1 MDIKDFLVGL
11 SSQGINNIIFKI
23 IMIVFALLYF
33 FYALVISKQVK
44 IMDKT
49 LQDKYNGFVF
59 LITSLQVT
67 ASLILLIL
75 AIFLIWNMFKQDV
88 GFYLGHEKTDGFSGF
103 VDENNLF
110 LSLEIETGM
119 TPEKGR
125 ELTAFIKE
133 KISTIMIENL
143 QQFDSFISNLIKEKN
158 LPTGFSLSSG
168 YLKEN
173 IFYLKT
179 IGQGRVYI
187 RRKNKLALLI
197 KNDETA
203 SGHIE
208 ENDIFIFTF
217 NKFVGLLGE
226 ETGLN
231 KRFDHRPISE
241 IIDEIT
247 PDLQTQD
254 DQGTA
259 ALFLQLKKIEEEEKP
274 VNDFFEQPEKK
285 VSVFSLKDFYQRFG
299 QQKTLTFIAVFILG
313 IILFWSVGLGYRRR
327 FQENNQKKINLAK
340 DLISQKLDQA
350 EQVAFLNMPSAL
362 NLLTDSKTELEKL
375 KKEVGIKN
383 NQILEIEKLINDK
396 ETKIL
401 KKEEKKY
408 SEFFD
413 LTVDDKNAQGD
424 KLYLFDGRLL
434 VSDKNR
440 GILYELSLEKKS
452 LDKNQFSAVK
462 RSSLIASFEDKK
474 YFFVE
479 NEGVYQVVSE
489 KATKVIDNDKNWGKI
504 IDLAVFNGNIYL
516 LDQGKDEIWK
526 YLKTEDGFGNGTSYF
541 QSGQAIDLSAINS
554 LAIDGSIYLAGDSV
568 MVKYTS
574 GQRDEFKINLPD
586 SSVNMT
592 KIFTNRD
599 LEKVYGWDKKK
610 GTIYIMG
617 KNGDYQ
623 EQVNS
628 KILSAG
634 TDFVVYKDSI
644 YVLQGSKIYK
654 IE

>member
-1 MDIKDFLVGL
+1 MFH
-11 SSQGINNIIFKI
+11 QNI
-23 IMIVFALLYF
+23 
-33 FYALVISKQVK
+33 
-44 IMDKT
+44 
-49 LQDKYNGFVF
+49 
-59 LITSLQVT
+59 
-67 ASLILLIL
+67 
-75 AIFLIWNMFKQDV
+75 

-103 VDENNLF
+103 VNENNLF
-110 LSLEIETGM
+110 LSVEIEAGI
-119 TPEKGR
+119 TPDKGR

-158 LPTGFSLSSG
+158 LPAGFSLSSG
-168 YLKEN
+168 YLKGN

-203 SGHIE
+203 SGHVE

-217 NKFVGLLGE
+217 DKFMELLGE
-226 ETGLN
+226 EPGLN

-247 PDLQTQD
+247 LNLQTQD
-254 DQGTA
+254 DHGTA
-259 ALFLQLKKIEEEEKP
+259 ALFLQLKKIEKEEKP
-274 VNDFFEQPEKK
+274 VSDFFEQPERK
-285 VSVFSLKDFYQRFG
+285 VFAFSLKDFYQRFG

-327 FQENNQKKINLAK
+327 FQENNQKKINLTK

-362 NLLTDSKTELEKL
+362 GLIADSKEEVNKL
-375 KKEVGIKN
+375 KKEFRLRPNSVGTTAR
-383 NQILEIEKLINDK
+383 QVGGLEKLITDTEN
-396 ETKIL
+396 KIL

-408 SEFFD
+408 NEFFD
-413 LTVDDKNAQGD
+413 LTIDDKNAKGD
-424 KLYLFDGRLL
+424 KFYLFNDSLL

-452 LDKNQFSAVK
+452 LDKDQFNGVK
-462 RSSLIASFEDKK
+462 NSSLIALFEEKK
-474 YFFVE
+474 YFYV
-479 NEGVYQVVSE
+479 EGVGVHQIIDG
-489 KATKVIDNDKNWGKI
+489 KAKKVIENDKDWGKI

-516 LDQGKDEIWK
+516 LDQGKDEVWK
-526 YLKTEDGFGNGTSYF
+526 YLSAESGFGGKNSYF
-541 QSGQAIDLSAINS
+541 QSGQSIDLSQINS

-574 GQRDEFKINLPD
+574 GLRDEFKINLPD
-586 SSVNMT
+586 DKVNIK
-592 KIFTNRD
+592 KIFTSKD
-599 LEKVYGWDKKK
+599 LEKVYGWDKDK
-610 GTIYIMG
+610 GAVYVMG

-628 KILSAG
+628 TILSQAS
-634 TDFVVYKDSI
+634 DIIVYKNSI
-644 YVLQGSKIYK
+644 YILQGSKIYK